1 MSNTRKA
8 DPTYYETHCF
18 GDEFADAML
27 NGELI
32 ITGTGENTVEAI
44 RRHMMER
51 REHAATAEAVK

>member
-51 REHAATAEAVK
+51 REPAAVVEAGK